1 MVAYQMIYTACG
13 KDKSGAFS
21 VWAKS
26 NEVTK
31 VECDE
36 IVKLMSYRKPKD
48 APYEPT
54 EEQIKALFPKKYGYF
69 ILSSGRKCIAQSS
82 YIGQVYSDLDGR
94 SGNFIIHA
102 YIFDNMDD
110 NCPFGIVN
118 TDIFKSELTYKEW
131 HDDTVPESLPIAD
144 IDVKPYFNE
153 TEVNQ
158 YLNDANKVKVLA
170 SITQGVINSLNDSEH
185 VVTFNSSEKE
195 QKTIYSLLG
204 LLLPKKLYEKATFS
218 NQYSTQVE
226 FSLANT
232 GIEPTKIRNIFDGGY
247 SSSFN
252 FDDEIAAG
260 NYAFNFERSLFAEV
274 SLNRYVTDIIHTLK
288 NKTLFETLKKVEQI
302 DKLMQDLQCDV
313 DTAICVYNAI
323 INNFDWFK
331 NVDEFTT
338 TLNLLV
344 NANYIDNIAYAKN
357 VYSLIVKT
365 KRWGFNSDTASVI
378 NYVYKNSDETVKD
391 AIIYEVFNSLESFG
405 VSKNQA
411 PKIFVEN
418 LKSGLPFAFSDVY
431 KAILRNNNISGL
443 FINSN
448 NPALVY
454 AYFDMVCSILSSQPN
469 TEVSQKLQQELLRIF
484 KKTVASKNFETIK
497 LYLERI
503 KPLGQKAEE
512 WVVYNSIPNLL
523 SAQITNRD
531 DLRFAF
537 EMVLTL
543 SSNETQYKFTEN
555 LIKNNLNSVDLIP
568 VYLAVCKNNTRLFE
582 QIEDSMKKV
591 EEYKTFFIKKDAYV
605 FKNTT
610 PITAAALN
618 RYFNDY
624 YLKGYDSGIFLLK
637 FKEYISAIESNQ
649 LKLKELFA
657 RYDYVAK
664 LENNFGDVVHV
675 IGYIEK
681 EIYSI
686 HMSEL
691 LKLHANQINKLGE
704 INTRLQAI
712 SPNGTSKKYEILTT
726 VLLLQG
732 KLGKDVLLTAIENNK
747 VYEKLSSQ
755 QLEFLV
761 NSYLGLIIEVYV
773 SLKNSNKIDARRAFV
788 SLFYSIVIGINNYKT
803 YFNKALEDVG
813 GREYYDVMA
822 DIMAYAFNQSNQF
835 ADNLRKF
842 VLGYVDSMKRGQY
855 KKLFKKVEALLDETE
870 YVAVGKYIDK
880 YLDEHKSFFEK
891 LFGKKKE
898 EDDN

>member
-1 MVAYQMIYTACG
+1 MFAYQMIYTACG

-31 VECDE
+31 AECDE
-36 IVKLMSYRKPKD
+36 IIKLMSYRKPKD

-54 EEQIKALFPKKYGYF
+54 QEQIKTLFPKKYGYF
-69 ILSSGRKCIAQSS
+69 ILSSGRKCVAQSS

-102 YIFDNMDD
+102 YVFDKMED

-118 TDIFKSELTYKEW
+118 SEIFKSELTYKEW
-131 HDDTVPESLPIAD
+131 HDDSVPESLPVVD
-144 IDVKPYFNE
+144 IDIKPYVNE

-158 YLNDANKVKVLA
+158 YLSDANKVKVLA
-170 SITQGVINSLNDSEH
+170 SITQGVINSLHDSEH

-260 NYAFNFERSLFAEV
+260 NYAFNFERSLFADV

-288 NKTLFETLKKVEQI
+288 TKTLFETLKKVEQI

-313 DTAICVYNAI
+313 DTAICAYNAI

-331 NVDEFTT
+331 SVDEFTT
-338 TLNLLV
+338 TLSLLV

-357 VYSLIVKT
+357 VYAMIVKP
-365 KRWGFNSDTASVI
+365 KRWGFNSNTVSLID
-378 NYVYKNSDETVKD
+378 YVYKNSDETIKD
-391 AIIYEVFNSLESFG
+391 AIIYEVFNSLDSFG
-405 VSKNQA
+405 VSTNQV
-411 PKIFVEN
+411 PKAFLEN

-431 KAILRNNNISGL
+431 KAILRNNNVSGL

-448 NPALVY
+448 NPSLVY
-454 AYFDMVCSILSSQPN
+454 AYFDIVCSILSSQPS
-469 TEVSQKLQQELLRIF
+469 TEVLQKMQQELLRIF
-484 KKTVASKNFETIK
+484 KKVVATKNFETFR

-503 KPLGQKAEE
+503 KPLGQKTED
-512 WVVYNSIPNLL
+512 WVVCNSISNLL
-523 SAQITNRD
+523 NAQITNRE
-531 DLRFAF
+531 DLCFAF
-537 EMVLTL
+537 EIVLAL
-543 SSNETQYKFTEN
+543 SNNETQYKFTEN
-555 LIKNNLNSVDLIP
+555 LIKNNLNSVDLIS
-568 VYLAVCKNNTRLFE
+568 VYLTVYKNNTRLFE
-582 QIEDSMKKV
+582 QIEDGMKKI

-610 PITAAALN
+610 PVTAQALN
-618 RYFNDY
+618 KYFNDY
-624 YLKGYDSGIFLLK
+624 YLKGYDSGIFLVK
-637 FKEYISAIESNQ
+637 FKEYISAIENNQ
-649 LKLKELFA
+649 LKLKELFT

-664 LENNFGDVVHV
+664 LDNNFGDVVRV

-686 HMSEL
+686 PMNEL
-691 LKLHANQINKLGE
+691 LKLHENQINKLGE

-712 SPNGTSKKYEILTT
+712 SPNATSKKYEILTT
-726 VLLLQG
+726 VLLIQG
-732 KLGKDVLLTAIENNK
+732 KLGKDSLLTCIENNK
-747 VYEKLSSQ
+747 VYEKLSLQ
-755 QLEFLV
+755 QLEFLA
-761 NSYLGLIIEVYV
+761 NSYLGLIIEGYI
-773 SLKNSNKIDARRAFV
+773 SLKDSNKIDTHKAFV
-788 SLFYSIVIGINNYKT
+788 SLFYSIVGTNNYKS
-803 YFNKALEDVG
+803 YFNKALEEVG

-822 DIMAYAFNQSNQF
+822 DIMSYAYNHTDQF
-835 ADNLRKF
+835 AGRLRAF
-842 VLGYVDSMKRGQY
+842 VEGYVDSMKRGEY
-855 KKLFKKVEALLDETE
+855 KKLFKKVESLLDETE
-870 YVAVGKYIDK
+870 YFAVGKYVHK
-880 YLDEHKSFFEK
+880 YLDKHKNFFEK
-891 LFGKKKE
+891 LFGKKKTK
-898 EDDN
+898 DVH